1 MEKAPKPSAAST
13 TWFGRR
19 ETSMN
24 LTKKAY
30 PPLPAN
36 TSTGAGR
43 RVGITR
49 TEGEKKKRKYSHGPR
64 CKDTATWT
72 QALMPRLKL
81 LLVVLCNQF
90 LYVSQFIVEIF
101 TSVLL
106 FTVFWI

>member
-24 LTKKAY
+24 LTKKAD
-30 PPLPAN
+30 PLLPAN
-36 TSTGAGR
+36 TLTGAGR
-43 RVGITR
+43 RVWITR
-49 TEGEKKKRKYSHGPR
+49 TEGEKNKKYSHGPR

-72 QALMPRLKL
+72 RALMPRLKL

-90 LYVSQFIVEIF
+90 LYVSQFIMEIF

>member
-24 LTKKAY
+24 LTKKAD
-30 PPLPAN
+30 PRPFRQILPRVL
-36 TSTGAGR
+36 AG
-43 RVGITR
+43 GSGSP
-49 TEGEKKKRKYSHGPR
+49 EQEKKKKIQS
-64 CKDTATWT
+64 WT
-72 QALMPRLKL
+72 QVQRYRYLDAALMPRLKL

-90 LYVSQFIVEIF
+90 LYVSQFIMEIF

>member
-24 LTKKAY
+24 LTKKAD
-30 PPLPAN
+30 PLLPAN
-36 TSTGAGR
+36 TLTGAGR
-43 RVGITR
+43 RVWITR
-49 TEGEKKKRKYSHGPR
+49 TEGEKNKKYSHGPR

-72 QALMPRLKL
+72 RALMPRLKL

-106 FTVFWI
+106 FAVFWI